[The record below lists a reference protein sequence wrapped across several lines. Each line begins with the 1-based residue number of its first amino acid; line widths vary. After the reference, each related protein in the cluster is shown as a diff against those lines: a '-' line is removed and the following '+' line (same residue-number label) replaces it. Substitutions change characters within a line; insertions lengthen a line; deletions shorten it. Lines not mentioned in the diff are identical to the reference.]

1 MAHGK
6 RGDMVVH
13 EEEPYNAEPPP
24 VALAGRRLTDM
35 DAFYSRNHG
44 PIPCLDGPTWRLEV
58 GGLVAHQ
65 LDLSV
70 DHLRHRYPEQTLV
83 ATLQCAGNRRKGL
96 LQFGDI
102 PGEAPWGAAAISTAE
117 WTGVRL
123 SDLLSDAEL
132 HPDAEHVEFLA
143 ADIAQ
148 GAAPAQPYGSSI
160 PVEKAL
166 AGEVLLAWAMNGEP
180 LPAAHRAPVRIVVP
194 GYIGARSVKW
204 VRRIRVLG
212 HPSDNYFQAVAYRLP
227 SAHAD
232 TCGAEPDSGVA
243 LEAVALNSDILSP
256 DDGACLPAGPV
267 TVSGYALAA
276 DAREIARVEVST
288 DDGRT
293 WRQARLE
300 NERSRWAWCHWRL
313 TVDVPPGQVRIV
325 ARAWDSLG
333 RTQPESA
340 EQLWNPKGYMNN
352 SCPRVHITAAS
363 E

>member
-24 VALAGRRLTDM
+24 VALAGRRLTDIN
-35 DAFYSRNHG
+35 AFYSRNHG

-96 LQFGDI
+96 LEFGDI
-102 PGEAPWGAAAISTAE
+102 PGEAPWGATAISTAE

-132 HPDAEHVEFLA
+132 HADAEHVEFLA

-180 LPAAHRAPVRIVVP
+180 LPAAHGAPVRIVVP

-204 VRRIRVLG
+204 VQAITAMA
-212 HPSDNYFQAVAYRLP
+212 HPSTNYFQAVAYRVP
-227 SAHAD
+227 PAGSASAAD
-232 TCGAEPDSGVA
+232 PDHDIA
-243 LEAVALNSDILSP
+243 LTGIWLNADILSP
-256 DDGACLPAGPV
+256 ADGAVLEAGLTAV
-267 TVSGYALAA
+267 AGYAVAGEGL
-276 DAREIARVEVST
+276 DVERVEVSLDGGRGWLQAGL
-288 DDGRT
+288 DDH
-293 WRQARLE
+293 L
-300 NERSRWAWCHWRL
+300 SPWAWRHWQA
-313 TVDVPPGQVRIV
+313 TVDLPHGCAQIL
-325 ARAWDSLG
+325 ARAWDTSG
-333 RTQPESA
+333 ATQPPPGGHLRNA
-340 EQLWNPKGYMNN
+340 KGYVNN
-352 SCPRVHITAAS
+352 SWARIAVTVKK
-363 E
+363 